1 MICCQLN
8 HSAPTSKWNPSPGPS
23 REGSLLNFCRN
34 RVGLVFVKWC
44 AMTIGENLVEPLV
57 NADVNAP
64 PVLTLAGSFMAVP
77 RPLSHD
83 WSSVCRDAELEKS
96 TARRV
101 WGEVREQCGLAG
113 PIMIMYLLD
122 YGNGITN
129 TVFVGHLGPFAL
141 AVFTLGNTFTAMA
154 GFTAQVEFTPS
165 PASHDHQ
172 LGYGARAQFF

>member
-1 MICCQLN
+1 
-8 HSAPTSKWNPSPGPS
+8 
-23 REGSLLNFCRN
+23 
-34 RVGLVFVKWC
+34 
-44 AMTIGENLVEPLV
+44 MTIGENLMEPLV

-83 WSSVCRDAELEKS
+83 GNSVCRDAELEKS

-129 TVFVGHLGPFAL
+129 TVFAGHLGPFAL
-141 AVFTLGNTFTAMA
+141 AVFTLGNAFTAMA

-165 PASHDHQ
+165 PASHDWPSPR
-172 LGYGARAQFF
+172 LRR